1 MKTKPGYTKE
11 VRWQGLK
18 TKNKKSNLAMN
29 TQWSRFKHTG
39 EQGTGES
46 PKQSAEM
53 GRKGTKRGSK
63 RNNIPGEESTFKIKL
78 KV

>member
-1 MKTKPGYTKE
+1 
-11 VRWQGLK
+11 
-18 TKNKKSNLAMN
+18 MN